1 LKYFLDAFRN
11 PAPSV
16 GPRRIA
22 GAPEGLDAFA
32 LAAIARGRPGGA
44 LHVATS
50 DAHLTAMAQ
59 ALAFFAPDV
68 SVVTVP
74 AWDCMPYDRISPS
87 SVVVS
92 QRMAALSRLATSPN
106 DGRIV
111 LTTAQAAAQRLPAR
125 ATVTAASFRA
135 TPGKRIDVE
144 ALTSYL
150 VRDGYNRV
158 GTVREPGEYAVRGGI
173 IDVFPPGREEPVRL
187 DLFGDNLESIRTFD
201 PLTQRTT
208 GNAPELA
215 LQPVSE
221 ILLDPESIARFR
233 AGYAARFGAV
243 GDADPLYESISA
255 GRRHSGAE
263 HWLPLFH
270 ERLETIFDYVPA
282 AAITLDFR
290 AEEART
296 ERDAA
301 VAENFQARQAAWEA
315 GGAVYRPLAPDALYL
330 TDDEWGTAL
339 SGRAVGTFSPFSGG
353 ASEVGASTG
362 PHAVV
367 HAHARG
373 RDGLEGGA
381 RRGAENELDLGG
393 RLGRDFAAE
402 RTQTGRS
409 ATGGIVLDAVR
420 DYIKGQRSTGKR
432 ILVAAISAGARD
444 RLGSLLHDHGV
455 DDLFAVT
462 TWLETEKLPP
472 QTIGLAILGLDHGFE
487 TEQIVVLAEPDLLG
501 ERIARAPRRSRKA
514 EDFIRELSSLSAGD
528 VIVHVDHGIGRFVGL
543 ETLTIRDRPHD
554 CVTLVYDGGD
564 RLYIPVENI
573 EVISRYGGDAAEV
586 TFDKLGGQAWQA
598 RKARAKQR
606 ITEMAGQLMKIAAE
620 RHLKEAPRLSAP
632 PGLYAEFCSRFPYQE
647 TEDQERT
654 IGEVLADLGSG
665 KPMDRLVCGDVGFG
679 KTEVALRS
687 AFVAAMAGKQ
697 VALVAPTTLLVRQHA
712 KLFKKRFGD
721 WPVRVAQL
729 SRLNK
734 PAEAAEIKKALAA
747 GDVDI
752 VIGTHALLAKGIAFK
767 DLGLLIVDEEQRFG
781 VTHKERLKELRA
793 DVHVLTLTATP
804 IPRTLQMAMAGI
816 RELSLIA
823 TPPVDRLAV
832 RTFIL
837 PFDAVVVREAIQRER
852 NRGGQLFYVCPRISD
867 LDWVADF
874 VRSHVKDA
882 KIVVAHGRLSPT
894 ELEQVMVD
902 FYDGVANVL
911 IATNIIES
919 GLDIPTANTL
929 IIHRAD
935 MFGLAELYQLRGRI
949 GRSKTQGYAY
959 LTIPETR
966 TPTENAERRLKVM
979 QSLDQLGAGFS
990 LASHDLDIRGA
1001 GNLLGAEQS
1010 GHIKEV
1016 GFELYQRML
1025 EEAVTA
1031 ARAGAAGAPIPAEQT
1046 WSPQIDVGA
1055 AVLIPESYVTDLDVR
1070 LGLYRRI
1077 ADLKTDAEAEAFAAE
1092 MIDRFGPLPEEA
1104 EQLLKIVAIK
1114 RALRVA
1120 SVARL
1125 TAGPKGATLSFRDT
1139 FANPAGLI
1147 EFIESRRGQ
1156 AKLRPDQTMVVL
1168 ADWSFERDRLD
1179 GVRWLADR
1187 LAQIAS
1193 TKQGAAPSG
1202 PAPKEPASMAYRPP
1216 PPPRPQRPFRPG
1228 AQWRPG
1234 NVTGKR

>member
-1 LKYFLDAFRN
+1 MKYLHDAFLA
-11 PAPSV
+11 PAPK
-16 GPRRIA
+16 GGRLRIA
-22 GAPEGLDAFA
+22 GAPEGLDALA
-32 LAAIARGRPGGA
+32 LATIAQGRPGGV
-44 LHVATS
+44 LHVAAS
-50 DAHLTAMAQ
+50 DMSLTAMAQ
-59 ALAFFAPDV
+59 ALAFFAPDLD
-68 SVVTVP
+68 VVTVP
-74 AWDCMPYDRISPS
+74 AWDCMPYDRVSPS
-87 SVVVS
+87 SLVLS
-92 QRMAALSRLATSPN
+92 QRMAALSRLATGSN
-106 DGRIV
+106 GGRVV
-111 LTTAQAAAQRLPAR
+111 LTTANAAAQRLPAR
-125 ATVTAASFRA
+125 STVTAASFRA
-135 TPGKRIDVE
+135 KPGERIDVE
-144 ALTSYL
+144 ALTIYL
-150 VRDGYNRV
+150 VRDGYNRA

-173 IDVFPPGREEPVRL
+173 IDVFPPGRADPVRL
-187 DLFGDNLESIRTFD
+187 DLFGDTLESIRAFD
-201 PLTQRTT
+201 ALTQRTSGT
-208 GNAPELA
+208 ATELA

-221 ILLDPESIARFR
+221 ILLDPAAIARFR

-243 GDADPLYESISA
+243 GDEDPLYESISA
-255 GRRHSGAE
+255 GRRHPGAE

-270 ERLETIFDYVPA
+270 ERLETIFDYVPG

-290 AEEART
+290 AEDSRA
-296 ERDAA
+296 ERDQSI
-301 VAENFQARQAAWEA
+301 AENFQARQEAWE
-315 GGAVYRPLAPDALYL
+315 GEGAVYRPLPPDGLYL
-330 TDDEWGTAL
+330 SADEWKAAL
-339 SGRAVGTFSPFSGG
+339 RGRAVGAFSPFSGG
-353 ASEVGASTG
+353 GGETSEGS
-362 PHAVV
+362 
-367 HAHARG
+367 
-373 RDGLEGGA
+373 EI
-381 RRGAENELDLGG
+381 DLGG
-393 RLGRDFAAE
+393 TLGRDFTAE
-402 RTQTGRS
+402 RVRGGPST
-409 ATGGIVLDAVR
+409 TGGIVLDAVR
-420 DYIKGQRSTGKR
+420 DYVNEQRTGGKR

-444 RLGSLLHDHGV
+444 RLGSLLHDHGIE
-455 DDLFAVT
+455 DLTAVT
-462 TWLETEKLPP
+462 NWQEAEALGPK
-472 QTIGLAILGLDHGFE
+472 TIGLVILGLDHGFE
-487 TEQIVVLAEPDLLG
+487 AAGLTVLAEPDLLG
-501 ERIARAPRRSRKA
+501 ERISRAPRRSRRA
-514 EDFIRELSSLSAGD
+514 EDFIRELSSLSSGD
-528 VIVHVDHGIGRFVGL
+528 VIVHVDHGIGRFMGL
-543 ETLTIRDRPHD
+543 ETLTIQDRPHD

-586 TFDKLGGQAWQA
+586 TLDKLGGQAWQA

-606 ITEMAGQLMKIAAE
+606 ITEIAGQLMKVAAE
-620 RHLKEAPRLSAP
+620 RQLKEAPKLTIP

-654 IGEVLADLGSG
+654 IGEVLGDLASG
-665 KPMDRLVCGDVGFG
+665 RPMDRLVCGDVGFG

-697 VALVAPTTLLVRQHA
+697 VAVVAPTTLLVRQHV
-712 KLFKKRFGD
+712 KLFKKRFAD

-734 PAEAAEIKKALAA
+734 PAEAAEAKKGLAS
-747 GDVDI
+747 GEVDI
-752 VIGTHALLAKGIAFK
+752 VIGTHALLAKGIEFK
-767 DLGLLIVDEEQRFG
+767 DLGLLIIDEEQRFG

-832 RTFIL
+832 RTFIS
-837 PFDAVVVREAIQRER
+837 PFDPVVVREAIQRER
-852 NRGGQLFYVCPRISD
+852 NRGGQVFYVCPRISD

-874 VRSHVKDA
+874 VRSQVKDA
-882 KIVVAHGRLSPT
+882 KIAVAHGRLSPT
-894 ELEQVMVD
+894 ELEKVMVD
-902 FYDGVANVL
+902 FYDGAADILV
-911 IATNIIES
+911 ATNIIES

-935 MFGLAELYQLRGRI
+935 MFGLAELYQLRGRV
-949 GRSKTQGYAY
+949 GRSKARAYAY
-959 LTIPETR
+959 LTIPDTR
-966 TPTENAERRLKVM
+966 TPTETAERRLKVM
-979 QSLDQLGAGFS
+979 QSLDELGAGFS

-1025 EEAVTA
+1025 EEAIAA
-1031 ARAGAAGAPIPAEQT
+1031 ARAGAAGTPVAQET

-1077 ADLKTDAEAEAFAAE
+1077 AELKTDTEAEGFAAE

-1114 RALRVA
+1114 RALRIA

-1139 FANPAGLI
+1139 FPNPAGLI

-1168 ADWSFERDRLD
+1168 ADWAFERDRID

-1193 TKQGAAPSG
+1193 TKQGAGTNG
-1202 PAPKEPASMAYRPP
+1202 PASKEPASMAFRPP
-1216 PPPRPQRPFRPG
+1216 PPPKPQRPFRPG
-1228 AQWRPG
+1228 TQWRPG